1 MAIFAVTITYGDTD
15 ARDRARP
22 SHREYL
28 QSQFD
33 SGTLISSGPFAD
45 GAGAL
50 IVYESESESALQNI
64 LDQDPYWQTPGVLGG
79 VTIKEW
85 NRHFCRC

>member
-1 MAIFAVTITYGDTD
+1 MAIFAITITYGDTE

-28 QSQFD
+28 KVQFD
-33 SGTLISSGPFAD
+33 AGTLVSSGPFAD
-45 GAGAL
+45 GSGAL
-50 IVYESESESALQNI
+50 LVYEAESESELQKI
-64 LDQDPYWQTPGVLGG
+64 LDKDPYWQTDGVLGS

-85 NRHFCRC
+85 NRLFKRD